1 MLLAAV
7 ILVQD
12 KRLFTTAPKD
22 IRAAAKEHPERF
34 PGAKAVGWV
43 LIVLSIAAMGGAFFY
58 GGYDGFKNG
67 FTFWEFFLRFIIML
81 YL

>member
-1 MLLAAV
+1 MIITLILSLALIAALIVMLLATV

-22 IRAAAKEHPERF
+22 IQAAAKEHPERF

-43 LIVLSIAAMGGAFFY
+43 LIV
-58 GGYDGFKNG
+58 
-67 FTFWEFFLRFIIML
+67 
-81 YL
+81 